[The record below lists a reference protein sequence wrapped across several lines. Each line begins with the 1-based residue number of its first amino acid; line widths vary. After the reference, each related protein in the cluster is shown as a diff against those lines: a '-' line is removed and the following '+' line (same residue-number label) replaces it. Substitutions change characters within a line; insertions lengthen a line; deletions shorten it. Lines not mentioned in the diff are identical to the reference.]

1 MIRAAVARNRAFA
14 VMICWRWP
22 MVSYSDDSRPAKDFA
37 ADARQSGEA
46 ELLPLEVW
54 HLKL

>member
-1 MIRAAVARNRAFA
+1 
-14 VMICWRWP
+14 